1 MKRANHISPGFKMFD
16 SGKLK
21 SVISS
26 HMDFLFSTE
35 NIRHELDNMEED
47 FTFLAEAQKAIN
59 EKEMPAAD
67 RMVYD
72 CESGIVWHSMTVN
85 GVPLMTQEEVDKLN
99 NR

>member
-47 FTFLAEAQKAIN
+47 FTFLADAQKAMN
-59 EKEMPAAD
+59 EKEVPADD
-67 RMVYD
+67 RIVANQSFIDGYCSVTYEELVY
-72 CESGIVWHSMTVN
+72 ETKNLSRR
-85 GVPLMTQEEVDKLN
+85 E
-99 NR
+99 